1 MLNQSS
7 FIVKCHGLWLLWKK
21 YSEMSQRKAK
31 PEESLPVKKPSK
43 SFDVEEIRGIVKGWP
58 RGGAYVS
65 VPRAWIGKEVV
76 IRKLKGE
83 KP

>member
-1 MLNQSS
+1 MA
-7 FIVKCHGLWLLWKK
+7 ILWKK
-21 YSEMSQRKAK
+21 HSEMPQRKAK
-31 PEESLPVKKPSK
+31 SKQPSAIKRPSK

-76 IRKLKGE
+76 IRKVKE
-83 KP
+83 PKKV